1 MKNLLRYIRGFRN
14 GKDAY
19 DIELK
24 AIKDPF
30 LSDALDGYD
39 AVESN
44 HQEKILYLTKQVR
57 NCKYKKSGAVIT
69 LTTPKQKTVKPK
81 RYIPWK
87 KWSIVVSLFLC
98 VSLGIYFIVR
108 NSVFITHAPP
118 MNKPEPHHE
127 TEKIQP
133 DTLIIYMPKPPVPK
147 KKRINSPQVLED
159 NLREEPTIEII
170 KLESPSIPITSS
182 TVDLPVEIEVS
193 F

>member
-1 MKNLLRYIRGFRN
+1 
-14 GKDAY
+14 
-19 DIELK
+19 
-24 AIKDPF
+24 
-30 LSDALDGYD
+30 
-39 AVESN
+39 
-44 HQEKILYLTKQVR
+44 
-57 NCKYKKSGAVIT
+57 
-69 LTTPKQKTVKPK
+69 
-81 RYIPWK
+81 
-87 KWSIVVSLFLC
+87 
-98 VSLGIYFIVR
+98 
-108 NSVFITHAPP
+108 